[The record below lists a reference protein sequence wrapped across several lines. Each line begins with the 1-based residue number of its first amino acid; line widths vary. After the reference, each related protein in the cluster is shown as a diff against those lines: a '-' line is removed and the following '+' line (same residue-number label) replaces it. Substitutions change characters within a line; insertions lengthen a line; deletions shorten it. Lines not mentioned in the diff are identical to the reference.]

1 MKTKFLLAAFTLL
14 VLFTGC
20 FKDPEDPCKTYDA
33 CSFRAPE
40 SEIQQVRNYIQS
52 AGISDTVQHCS
63 GVYYVIQ
70 NAGTG
75 KSPTPCSFIGATYTG
90 RLTNGTIFDQGSFN
104 QLIKL
109 TSLVRGW
116 TNTLPLIKQGGSIR
130 LFIPPSLGYG
140 NQQFGS
146 IPPNS
151 VLIFDVQLTQVQD

>member
-1 MKTKFLLAAFTLL
+1 MKVKFLFVASILV

-20 FKDPEDPCKTYDA
+20 SKDSEDPCKTYNA
-33 CSFRAPE
+33 CSSRAPE
-40 SEIQQVRNYIQS
+40 SEIQQVRNYIRS
-52 AGISDTVQHCS
+52 AGITDTVQHCS

-70 NAGTG
+70 NPGTG

-90 RLTNGTIFDQGSFN
+90 RLTNGNVFDQGSFN

-109 TSLVRGW
+109 TGLIKGW

-140 NQQFGS
+140 SQQVGS

-151 VLIFDVQLTQVQD
+151 VLIFDVQLTQVEN